1 MLSLPA
7 SCTATMLRLLTSL
20 RPLGLSLALFAAAA
34 VQAAPVAP
42 AVRAEI
48 DALFQQLQ
56 TSGCEF
62 NRNGSWHSA
71 TEAQVHLLKKLDYLE
86 GKDAVKTTEQ
96 LIERGASTSSLSGK
110 PYLVRCGA
118 RPPVDS
124 ATWLAAEL
132 KVIRARRAKP

>member
-1 MLSLPA
+1 MLSLLV
-7 SCTATMLRLLTSL
+7 SRTITMLRSLTTL
-20 RPLGLSLALFAAAA
+20 RPLGLSLTLFAAA

-71 TEAQVHLLKKLDYLE
+71 TEAQAHLLKKLDYLE

-96 LIERGASTSSLSGK
+96 FIERGASTSSLSGK
-110 PYLVRCGA
+110 PYLMRCGA